1 MPPGLNA
8 ARVGPRAITC
18 VAFVVLTVLASRCA
32 GLPPPFGPPTE
43 SPFGSPPPPATAPP
57 HLVPTL
63 AHNPEL
69 ANDPDLILFMTAL
82 ADRGVMP
89 LSVDTSQNEIL
100 RPAPGLGYRLQQ
112 GQLHFHVYPTAA
124 DAHQRA
130 VQARVEL
137 AQSIADWIGTPHLFE
152 CGRLLAMYFGDDRA
166 ELTAVEEACA
176 GSQLTPTPVAP
187 SETPSLPTSP
197 VPSGAPPHTPP
208 LCWVTLTCSCVLVRR
223 PFASSLLMD
232 RWSA

>member
-1 MPPGLNA
+1 MPPRPNA
-8 ARVGPRAITC
+8 ASGGLSAIRC
-18 VAFVVLTVLASRCA
+18 VAVAALAVLATGCA

-89 LSVDTSQNEIL
+89 LSVDTSQNAIL
-100 RPAPGLGYRLQQ
+100 RPAPGLGYRLDQ
-112 GQLHFHVYPTAA
+112 GQLHVHVHLTAA

-130 VQARVEL
+130 KSVPADL
-137 AQSIADWIGTPHLFE
+137 AASIADWIATPHFFE
-152 CGRLLAMYFGDDRA
+152 CGRLLAMYFGDNHA
-166 ELTAVEEACA
+166 ELTAVDEACA
-176 GSQLTPTPVAP
+176 ASQLTATPGAP
-187 SETPSLPTSP
+187 SETPSLPAPRSRQERRLE
-197 VPSGAPPHTPP
+197 VGADCSHTRAKAI
-208 LCWVTLTCSCVLVRR
+208 V
-223 PFASSLLMD
+223 AS
-232 RWSA
+232 